1 MYTLCKICDIIFVVK
16 KMKEKDSIKQK
27 DIEELKLVKDVLIKV
42 SKRVYR
48 DLEFFYQADNKK
60 QRRNIYNREINYD
73 PNNSYGI
80 VCNTL
85 CKIIQEICVNQYGLD
100 IETITCDTD
109 EFGHVDILVTTQSG
123 NKYII
128 NCLSDLE
135 RIQLGMKTTRFAS
148 EEYFD
153 ERYSRIFDKSTISF
167 LSEEENRK
175 IDEDIG
181 YLHLIYMD
189 DFFDMLKSE
198 FDDLKNTLQN
208 DDSLRKSLLGEE
220 SQVEDVQSLTSEQL
234 TDLKLRFLLDFCN
247 QRAGLIGHIEL
258 IRIYKL
264 LSKQLFSK
272 DERKVINASDCFFDR
287 KEKELKGD
295 VWNTRE
301 DRVRFLKLSV
311 EDDVYIV
318 TTADNTY
325 MHMTA
330 KEYEEF
336 KKDNNVHEKNIS
348 KTVGIISEAI
358 RNKGIG
364 VNILKHSSVIKKI
377 KELDSM
383 ANSISPEELAKI
395 TTQIQQANPN
405 CITFELNK
413 CPVFIKLNETQ
424 VTIDINGKRSVY
436 SFENDELIEINQ
448 NGKFKHT
455 WIDEGKYDV
464 SPYIGDGGCFKNLG
478 NEILE

>member
-1 MYTLCKICDIIFVVK
+1 M
-16 KMKEKDSIKQK
+16 
-27 DIEELKLVKDVLIKV
+27 
-42 SKRVYR
+42 
-48 DLEFFYQADNKK
+48 
-60 QRRNIYNREINYD
+60 
-73 PNNSYGI
+73 
-80 VCNTL
+80 
-85 CKIIQEICVNQYGLD
+85 
-100 IETITCDTD
+100 
-109 EFGHVDILVTTQSG
+109 
-123 NKYII
+123 
-128 NCLSDLE
+128 
-135 RIQLGMKTTRFAS
+135 
-148 EEYFD
+148 
-153 ERYSRIFDKSTISF
+153 
-167 LSEEENRK
+167 
-175 IDEDIG
+175 
-181 YLHLIYMD
+181 
-189 DFFDMLKSE
+189 
-198 FDDLKNTLQN
+198 
-208 DDSLRKSLLGEE
+208 
-220 SQVEDVQSLTSEQL
+220 

-272 DERKVINASDCFFDR
+272 DERKIMHASDCFFDR
-287 KEKELKGD
+287 NEKEFEED

-325 MHMTA
+325 MHMSA

-383 ANSISPEELAKI
+383 ANSISPEELDKI
-395 TTQIQQANPN
+395 STQIQQANPN

-413 CPVFIKLNETQ
+413 CQVFIKLNETQ
-424 VTIDINGKRSVY
+424 VTIEINGMRSVY

-464 SPYIGDGGCFKNLG
+464 SPYIGDGGCFENPG
-478 NEILE
+478 NGILE